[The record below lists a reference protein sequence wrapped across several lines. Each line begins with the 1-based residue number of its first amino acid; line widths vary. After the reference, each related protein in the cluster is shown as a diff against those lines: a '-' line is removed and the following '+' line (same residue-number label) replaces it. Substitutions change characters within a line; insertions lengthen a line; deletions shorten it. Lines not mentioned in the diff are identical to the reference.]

1 MLWEVE
7 PFLLNIG
14 AVLLHCTNLHFYFG
28 QSCMKRIHFIWR
40 HIFAQ
45 DVHFPST
52 NLQFRCGFHTLV
64 AVQIIL
70 GPIGAFALD

>member
-7 PFLLNIG
+7 LFLLNIG
-14 AVLLHCTNLHFYFG
+14 AVLVSLYCIFYFD
-28 QSCMKRIHFIWR
+28 QSCMKWIHFIWR

-52 NLQFRCGFHTLV
+52 NLQLRCCFHTLV
-64 AVQIIL
+64 AVRIIL
-70 GPIGAFALD
+70 GLIVAFALD